1 MQRHS
6 TMQPPTQA
14 RRSPF
19 PALCSHPLLGDEP
32 MTDLDTRALR
42 DTMGQ
47 FATGVVVV
55 AAVDAGELAGFAAQS
70 FVSLSLEPPLIAV
83 CPAKTSTSWPRVRA
97 AGRFSVSMLASD
109 QAEASNGFARAG
121 QVADVRWRQDDHGV
135 PMLEGALAY
144 VAAELSA
151 EHDAGDHTVAVAK
164 VLGFATL
171 RAEAAPLVFFRGGY
185 GTVRPV

>member
-1 MQRHS
+1 
-6 TMQPPTQA
+6 
-14 RRSPF
+14 
-19 PALCSHPLLGDEP
+19 

-70 FVSLSLEPPLIAV
+70 FVSLSLEPPLIAI

-97 AGRFSVSMLASD
+97 ARRFSASMLASD

-121 QVADVRWRQDDHGV
+121 QVADVRWRKDGHGV
-135 PMLEGALAY
+135 PVLEGALAY
-144 VAAELSA
+144 VAAELAA

-164 VLGFATL
+164 VLGFETL
-171 RAEAAPLVFFRGGY
+171 RAEEAPLVFFRGGY
-185 GTVRPV
+185 GTVCPV

>member
-1 MQRHS
+1 ML
-6 TMQPPTQA
+6 PT
-14 RRSPF
+14 SP
-19 PALCSHPLLGDEP
+19 LGDDNP

-55 AAVDAGELAGFAAQS
+55 AAVEAGELAGFAAQS
-70 FVSLSLEPPLIAV
+70 FVSLSLVPPLIAV

-97 AGRFSVSMLASD
+97 AGRFSVSMLAAD

-121 QVADVRWRQDDHGV
+121 QVADVRWHADAHGV
-135 PMLEGALAY
+135 PVLEGALAY
-144 VAAELSA
+144 VACELAA
-151 EHDAGDHTVAVAK
+151 EHEAGDHTVAVAK

-171 RAEAAPLVFFRGGY
+171 RGEDAPLVFFRGGY
-185 GTVRPV
+185 GTVRGA